1 MQRNIVSAN
10 VFVMILLFISP
21 LAAQTDDSTNFE
33 VSGAY
38 IFLHNSEIVD
48 GYGIGWVGSGTWN
61 ATKWLGVAF
70 EVEGSTQQQDIG
82 LLDVDANFLSLL
94 SGAKISKDWWKLR
107 PFIKFLGGIT
117 TVDLQ
122 ISSDFEIL
130 SSADLNDTRPAIQFG
145 GGVDVPLD
153 SNFLVRLSFDYRHVF
168 RLKPLKQRRVL
179 TALVYRLPFGR

>member
-1 MQRNIVSAN
+1 MQRNIVSVN
-10 VFVMILLFISP
+10 VFAVILLFASP
-21 LAAQTDDSTNFE
+21 LVAQTNDPKKFE

-38 IFLHNSEIVD
+38 TFVHNSEIVD

-61 ATKWLGVAF
+61 ATKWLGITF
-70 EVEGSTQQQDIG
+70 EVEGSKHPQDIG

-94 SGAKISKDWWKLR
+94 AGTKFSKDWWKLR
-107 PFIKFLGGIT
+107 PFIQVLGGIT

-130 SSADLNDTRPAIQFG
+130 SSADLNDTRPAIQLG

-168 RLKPLKQRRVL
+168 RLKPLKQRRIL